1 MSVATEPHRDLKGQ
15 DEQALKEIRDLFSRY
30 RRLAR
35 HGMVSDR
42 FDRGRERDPDE
53 TPADPEPAPR

>member
-1 MSVATEPHRDLKGQ
+1 VSVAVEPERSTNAR

-42 FDRGRERDPDE
+42 FDRDSERDPAE
-53 TPADPEPAPR
+53 APPDRERAAS

>member
-1 MSVATEPHRDLKGQ
+1 MSVATEPERDVRVQ
-15 DEQALKEIRDLFSRY
+15 DEQALQEIRDLFSRY

-42 FDRGRERDPDE
+42 FARDDEPSAREPDPD
-53 TPADPEPAPR
+53 TTAD